1 MSLLGK
7 LVSSAITIGTAAAV
21 GYGIKKLGEK
31 IEQGEKPKPEIDD
44 NEIIGDVNPK
54 LTLNMDSDSEWE
66 YKMSNRGIVKETS
79 SENFATSKSF
89 DFVPLKDG
97 VTEIDFSYKPKG
109 SDMASKSITYNIEVK
124 NGKIVRCDAAGDL
137 EMINKDSK

>member
-31 IEQGEKPKPEIDD
+31 LEAEQSAPETVNDDEILGEAVKT
-44 NEIIGDVNPK
+44 K
-54 LTLNMDSDSEWE
+54 LTLLKDAGNEWS
-66 YKMSNRGIVKETS
+66 YKMSNKGIVKENVSES
-79 SENFATSKSF
+79 SAQAKSF

-97 VTEIDFSYKPKG
+97 VTEIDFDYKPKG
-109 SDMASKSITYNIEVK
+109 SDTASKSITYNIEVK

-137 EMINKDSK
+137 EMLNKE

>member
-31 IEQGEKPKPEIDD
+31 IEAEQSAPVSDDDKISGEAVKS
-44 NEIIGDVNPK
+44 K
-54 LTLNMDSDSEWE
+54 LTLHKDSENEWT
-66 YKMSNRGIVKETS
+66 YKVSKKGIVKEKS
-79 SENFATSKSF
+79 GEELSDLKSF
-89 DFVPLKDG
+89 EFVPLKDG
-97 VTEIDFSYKPKG
+97 VTEIDFAYKPKG
-109 SDMASKSITYNIEVK
+109 SDNTSKSITYNIEVK

-137 EMINKDSK
+137 EMMKKEK

>member
-1 MSLLGK
+1 MSILGK

-31 IEQGEKPKPEIDD
+31 IEAEKQPEPVNDD
-44 NEIIGDVNPK
+44 NEIIGEVNPK
-54 LTLNMDSDSEWE
+54 LTLNMDSENEWS
-66 YKMSNRGIVKETS
+66 YKMSNKGIVKGSS
-79 SENFATSKSF
+79 SENGTNSKSF

-97 VTEIDFSYKPKG
+97 VTEIDFAYKPKG
-109 SDMASKSITYNIEVK
+109 SDTASKSITYNIKVK

-137 EMINKDSK
+137 EMINKKSE